1 MKEKLERIKN
11 NSQSLINKYGSPLYV
26 YDFITLE
33 SRCQEMYTFQKKLED
48 SLKRKVRMH
57 YSTKAN
63 SNPYILKAVKDNNLY
78 VDCMSPIELKINQEC
93 GFKSN
98 EILYVCNN
106 ITSEEMNLVHEAGIL
121 ICLDS
126 ISQVE
131 TWGKMHPNTEI
142 MIRINPGVV
151 GVGHSDKVITSGKL
165 TKFGITAENFNELFE
180 TAEKYNLKIV
190 GVHQHLGSLFLNDKI
205 DNYIAGVKAGLEL
218 IKKYFKDIKIVD
230 LGGGFGVPYKPEE
243 KPLDLNLV
251 GVKLIKVLQE
261 FIKDYPSIE
270 EFKFE
275 PGRFI
280 PCEAGFLIGKVTA
293 IKHENNQYYI
303 GTDIG
308 MNQLVRPS
316 MYDAYHEITIN
327 TKEEKMINANVVG
340 NICES
345 GDILGKNRDLP
356 LPQVGDVVIVHNA
369 GAYGSSMA
377 SNYTGRLRPA
387 EVMLY
392 KNGDTKLM
400 KERETQETI
409 LQGLHFPKNV
419 D

>member
-1 MKEKLERIKN
+1 MKETLERIKN

-63 SNPYILKAVKDNNLY
+63 SNPYILKTVKDNNLY

-151 GVGHSDKVITSGKL
+151 GVGHSAKVITSGKL
-165 TKFGITAENFNELFE
+165 TKFGITVENFNELFE

-205 DNYIAGVKAGLEL
+205 DNYIAGVEAGLGL
-218 IKKYFKDIKIVD
+218 IKKYFKNIKIID

-251 GVKLIKVLQE
+251 SEKLIKVLQE

-280 PCEAGFLIGKVTA
+280 PCEAGFLIGEVTA

-356 LPQVGDVVIVHNA
+356 LPQVGDIVIVHNA

>member
-1 MKEKLERIKN
+1 MKEALERIKN
-11 NSQSLINKYGSPLYV
+11 NSQSLINKYSSPLYV

-63 SNPYILKAVKDNNLY
+63 SNPYILKTVKDNNLY

-356 LPQVGDVVIVHNA
+356 LPKVGDIVIVHNA

>member
-1 MKEKLERIKN
+1 MKEALERIKN

-63 SNPYILKAVKDNNLY
+63 SNPYILKVVKDNNLY

-106 ITSEEMNLVHEAGIL
+106 ITSEEMKLVHETGIL

-142 MIRINPGVV
+142 MVRINPGVV

-205 DNYIAGVKAGLEL
+205 DNYIAGVEAGLGL
-218 IKKYFKDIKIVD
+218 IKNHFKNIKIID

-243 KPLDLNLV
+243 NPLDLNLV
-251 GVKLIKVLQE
+251 GEKLIKVLQK

-280 PCEAGFLIGKVTA
+280 PCEAGFLIGEVTA

-356 LPQVGDVVIVHNA
+356 LPQVGDIVIVHNA

>member
-1 MKEKLERIKN
+1 MKEALERIKN
-11 NSQSLINKYGSPLYV
+11 NSQSLINKYSSPLYV

>member
-1 MKEKLERIKN
+1 MKEALERIKN
-11 NSQSLINKYGSPLYV
+11 NSQSLINKYSSPLYV

-63 SNPYILKAVKDNNLY
+63 SNPYILKTVKDNNLY

-280 PCEAGFLIGKVTA
+280 PCEAGFIIGEVTA
-293 IKHENNQYYI
+293 IKHENNHYFI

-356 LPQVGDVVIVHNA
+356 LPKVGDIVIVHNA

>member
-1 MKEKLERIKN
+1 MKETLERIKN

-63 SNPYILKAVKDNNLY
+63 SNPYILKTVKDNNLY

-131 TWGKMHPNTEI
+131 TWGKIHPNTEI

-151 GVGHSDKVITSGKL
+151 GVGHSAKVITSGKL
-165 TKFGITAENFNELFE
+165 TKFGITVENFNELFE

-205 DNYIAGVKAGLEL
+205 DNYIAGVEAGLGL
-218 IKKYFKDIKIVD
+218 IKNHFKNIKIID

-251 GVKLIKVLQE
+251 SEKLIKVLQE

-280 PCEAGFLIGKVTA
+280 PCEAGFLIGEVTA
-293 IKHENNQYYI
+293 IKHENNQYFI

-356 LPQVGDVVIVHNA
+356 LPQVGDIVIVHNA

>member
-1 MKEKLERIKN
+1 
-11 NSQSLINKYGSPLYV
+11 
-26 YDFITLE
+26 
-33 SRCQEMYTFQKKLED
+33 
-48 SLKRKVRMH
+48 MH

-63 SNPYILKAVKDNNLY
+63 SNPYILKTVKDNNLY

-131 TWGKMHPNTEI
+131 TWGKIHPNTEI

-165 TKFGITAENFNELFE
+165 TKFGITTENFNELFKVS
-180 TAEKYNLKIV
+180 EKYNLKIV

-205 DNYIAGVKAGLEL
+205 DNYIAGVEAGLGL
-218 IKKYFKDIKIVD
+218 IKKYFKNIKIID

-243 KPLDLNLV
+243 KSLDLNLV
-251 GVKLIKVLQE
+251 GEKLIKDLQE

-275 PGRFI
+275 PGRYI
-280 PCEAGFLIGKVTA
+280 PCEAGYLVGQVTA
-293 IKHENNQYYI
+293 VKHENGQYYI
-303 GTDIG
+303 E
-308 MNQLVRPS
+308 Q
-316 MYDAYHEITIN
+316 
-327 TKEEKMINANVVG
+327 
-340 NICES
+340 
-345 GDILGKNRDLP
+345 
-356 LPQVGDVVIVHNA
+356 
-369 GAYGSSMA
+369 
-377 SNYTGRLRPA
+377 
-387 EVMLY
+387 
-392 KNGDTKLM
+392 
-400 KERETQETI
+400 
-409 LQGLHFPKNV
+409 
-419 D
+419 